1 MSMRFFEVN
10 QPYYALVKAKNEDNA
25 KQIYT
30 KIVEGVQPLALDEQ
44 LEMKEVPVEYASA
57 VYSRSV
63 DSDAKEI
70 PLDAVVQALTDRT
83 EMILTVDGCA
93 A

>member
-1 MSMRFFEVN
+1 MSLRFYEVM
-10 QPYYALVKAKNEDNA
+10 QPYYALLKAKNPDSA

-44 LEMKEVPVEYASA
+44 LEMKEVPVEYASV
-57 VYSRSV
+57 VYSRSLTR
-63 DSDAKEI
+63 DAREI
-70 PLDAVVQALTDRT
+70 PLDAVVQALTNRT
-83 EMILTVDGCA
+83 EMILTVEGCA

>member
-1 MSMRFFEVN
+1 MRYFEVI
-10 QPYYALVKAKNEDNA
+10 QPYYALLKAKNPDNA

-30 KIVEGVQPLALDEQ
+30 KIVEGVQPFTLEDQ

-57 VYSRSV
+57 AYSRSLTR
-63 DSDAKEI
+63 DAQEM
-70 PLDAVVQALTDRT
+70 PLDDVVQALTNRD

>member
-1 MSMRFFEVN
+1 MSMSFFEVIH
-10 QPYYALVKAKNEDNA
+10 PYYALLKAKNPHNA
-25 KQIYT
+25 KEIYT
-30 KIVEGVQPLALDEQ
+30 KIVGRIQPLALDEQ

-57 VYSRSV
+57 VYSRSRT
-63 DSDAKEI
+63 SDAQEI
-70 PLDAVVQALTDRT
+70 PLDEVVQALSNRT

>member
-1 MSMRFFEVN
+1 MRYFEVT
-10 QPYYALVKAKNEDNA
+10 QPYYALLKAKNPDNA

-30 KIVEGVQPLALDEQ
+30 KIVEGVQPLAIDEQ
-44 LEMKEVPVEYASA
+44 IEMKEVPVEYASA
-57 VYSRSV
+57 VYSRSRTIE
-63 DSDAKEI
+63 AKEL
-70 PLDAVVQALTDRT
+70 PLDAVVQALTNRT